1 MKCRDF
7 SSRRKQGKI
16 TREQAPVSFYFKQ
29 SGWWKLV
36 LFKFRI
42 LGDISRH
49 DVQSDFLESA
59 LIPGARPLPSETQ
72 CAEAWR
78 GFPLFDPT
86 TGTGTPSS
94 R

>member
-7 SSRRKQGKI
+7 SGRREQGKI
-16 TREQAPVSFYFKQ
+16 VRERAPVSLDFKQ

-42 LGDISRH
+42 LGDASRH
-49 DVQSDFLESA
+49 DVQSNFLESA
-59 LIPGARPLPSETQ
+59 VMPGARPQPSETQ

-78 GFPLFDPT
+78 GFLLSDPT
-86 TGTGTPSS
+86 TGTETPSG